1 MAMTKTVKVDNVT
14 FDLLVKLKEKC
25 AKLDEKI
32 TYDFVIYELIKQ
44 NIVHEMFE
52 SEYQEYERRIK
63 EREEKLM
70 SLFLNSDDLASSC
83 S

>member
-25 AKLDEKI
+25 NNLDEKI
-32 TYDFVIYELIKQ
+32 TYDFVIYQLIKQ

-52 SEYQEYERRIK
+52 SEYREFDKRI
-63 EREEKLM
+63 RGL
-70 SLFLNSDDLASSC
+70 LFQSAKNISGFSNTNS
-83 S
+83 